1 MGIQPKFPSVLE
13 GDTDLPFSA
22 ENNGLA
28 DWIRE
33 RKLALLRSRST
44 IAGQIVIFAS
54 MAVAIL
60 TGLVCL
66 LAIGLFQIS
75 IRSDESDLIAERALA
90 ASKLN
95 TGIAQSRY
103 HASRFAVTGD
113 EESIEAAFKA
123 LEDSAAILDKTVSS
137 SVSES
142 TSEERIEWL
151 RAQVFA
157 FEPELRALRG
167 SVAAYGPNENAA
179 TLAAAIDL
187 SGTLLANQVGEIEA
201 ELSAV
206 SRAFREDLST
216 LKFWTA
222 LAAIGLIIACAALV
236 VVAAHRMAH
245 QVSHSLTNITEAMTA
260 LANGDRSIVIPGVSR
275 EDEIGEMSR
284 ALVVFRESAEGLA
297 DLQLRAREDQQV
309 LVRRLSEGFESGLGE
324 VVANVASASSQL
336 ETTAT
341 SLSIVANQS
350 IVSVEDVARRMGD
363 ASMGVTSAAS
373 ATDQFALSIGEIGK
387 QAGHSATL
395 TASARRSAENA
406 DAMMQRL
413 SAAAFEV
420 GAVVELIA
428 SIADR
433 TNLLALNA
441 SIEAARGGEAGRGF
455 TVVANEVKEL
465 ARQTRE
471 ATESVAGKIAGM
483 QDSTQTSVQALSEIG
498 DKIREVEIAAMAIA
512 QAVEEQTIS
521 SQELAKNLDTAAS
534 GVANI
539 ETSVSNIRELAR
551 DTGDAAQQ
559 VLEAAS
565 NLQAG
570 SQALES
576 NASEYVGQVLAA

>member
-1 MGIQPKFPSVLE
+1 
-13 GDTDLPFSA
+13 
-22 ENNGLA
+22 
-28 DWIRE
+28 
-33 RKLALLRSRST
+33 
-44 IAGQIVIFAS
+44 
-54 MAVAIL
+54 
-60 TGLVCL
+60 
-66 LAIGLFQIS
+66 
-75 IRSDESDLIAERALA
+75 
-90 ASKLN
+90 
-95 TGIAQSRY
+95 
-103 HASRFAVTGD
+103 
-113 EESIEAAFKA
+113 AFKA

>member
-1 MGIQPKFPSVLE
+1 
-13 GDTDLPFSA
+13 
-22 ENNGLA
+22 
-28 DWIRE
+28 
-33 RKLALLRSRST
+33 
-44 IAGQIVIFAS
+44 
-54 MAVAIL
+54 
-60 TGLVCL
+60 
-66 LAIGLFQIS
+66 
-75 IRSDESDLIAERALA
+75 
-90 ASKLN
+90 
-95 TGIAQSRY
+95 
-103 HASRFAVTGD
+103 
-113 EESIEAAFKA
+113 
-123 LEDSAAILDKTVSS
+123 
-137 SVSES
+137 
-142 TSEERIEWL
+142 
-151 RAQVFA
+151 
-157 FEPELRALRG
+157 
-167 SVAAYGPNENAA
+167 
-179 TLAAAIDL
+179 
-187 SGTLLANQVGEIEA
+187 
-201 ELSAV
+201 
-206 SRAFREDLST
+206 
-216 LKFWTA
+216 
-222 LAAIGLIIACAALV
+222 
-236 VVAAHRMAH
+236 
-245 QVSHSLTNITEAMTA
+245 
-260 LANGDRSIVIPGVSR
+260 
-275 EDEIGEMSR
+275 
-284 ALVVFRESAEGLA
+284 
-297 DLQLRAREDQQV
+297 
-309 LVRRLSEGFESGLGE
+309 
-324 VVANVASASSQL
+324 
-336 ETTAT
+336 
-341 SLSIVANQS
+341 
-350 IVSVEDVARRMGD
+350 
-363 ASMGVTSAAS
+363 MGVTSAAS

>member
-1 MGIQPKFPSVLE
+1 
-13 GDTDLPFSA
+13 
-22 ENNGLA
+22 
-28 DWIRE
+28 
-33 RKLALLRSRST
+33 
-44 IAGQIVIFAS
+44 
-54 MAVAIL
+54 
-60 TGLVCL
+60 
-66 LAIGLFQIS
+66 
-75 IRSDESDLIAERALA
+75 
-90 ASKLN
+90 
-95 TGIAQSRY
+95 
-103 HASRFAVTGD
+103 
-113 EESIEAAFKA
+113 
-123 LEDSAAILDKTVSS
+123 
-137 SVSES
+137 
-142 TSEERIEWL
+142 
-151 RAQVFA
+151 
-157 FEPELRALRG
+157 
-167 SVAAYGPNENAA
+167 
-179 TLAAAIDL
+179 
-187 SGTLLANQVGEIEA
+187 
-201 ELSAV
+201 
-206 SRAFREDLST
+206 
-216 LKFWTA
+216 
-222 LAAIGLIIACAALV
+222 
-236 VVAAHRMAH
+236 
-245 QVSHSLTNITEAMTA
+245 
-260 LANGDRSIVIPGVSR
+260 
-275 EDEIGEMSR
+275 
-284 ALVVFRESAEGLA
+284 
-297 DLQLRAREDQQV
+297 
-309 LVRRLSEGFESGLGE
+309 
-324 VVANVASASSQL
+324 
-336 ETTAT
+336 
-341 SLSIVANQS
+341 
-350 IVSVEDVARRMGD
+350 
-363 ASMGVTSAAS
+363 
-373 ATDQFALSIGEIGK
+373 
-387 QAGHSATL
+387 
-395 TASARRSAENA
+395 
-406 DAMMQRL
+406 MQRL